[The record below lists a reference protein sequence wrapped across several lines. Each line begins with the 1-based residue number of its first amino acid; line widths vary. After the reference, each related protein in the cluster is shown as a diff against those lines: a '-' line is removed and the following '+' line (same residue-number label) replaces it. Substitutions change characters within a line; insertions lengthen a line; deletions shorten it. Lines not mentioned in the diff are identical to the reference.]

1 MAIEPE
7 AKRRA
12 HQWREEIYSARPE
25 RDALFETISGQ
36 PIEPLYDAESLA
48 GWDADREL
56 GFPGGYPYTRG
67 VYPSM
72 YRGRLWTMRQFAGFG
87 TAEETNERFRYLLD
101 HGQTGLST
109 AFDMPTLMGLDSSDG
124 RSLGEV
130 GVEGVAVDTLD
141 DMIDLF
147 AGIPLD
153 KVTTSMTIN
162 APAAILLAFYVCA
175 AEEQRIPPEALGG
188 TIQTDILKEYIAQ
201 KEWCFPIE
209 PAMRLVTDMI
219 EWCTEHMP
227 RWHPISIS
235 GYHIREAGST
245 AQQELAFTLKD
256 GFTYVEEAVARG
268 LDVDDFAP
276 RLSFFFNAHIDFFE
290 EIAKY
295 RAARRIWA
303 REMSETYG
311 AKRPESLRMRFHT
324 QTAGV
329 SLTAQQPLLNIVR
342 TAIEALAGVL
352 GGTQSLHTNSYDE
365 ALALPSEEAVRIAL
379 RTQQVIA
386 HETGVTNTIDPLGGS
401 YFVESLTDDME
412 RAAYEY
418 FARIDELGGMVEAIK
433 RGFPQREIAD
443 ASFRYQQEVDSRRR
457 VVVGVNEYK
466 LEDEERLELHRPDPA
481 VERKQGDRLQRT
493 RGARDSAA
501 VEAALANLKAAA
513 ATEGENLMPHFLDA
527 ARARASEGEM
537 IAALQE
543 VFGRYTEQ
551 PVF

>member
-1 MAIEPE
+1 MAIEPR
-7 AKRRA
+7 ARRSA
-12 HQWREEIYSARPE
+12 QQWLEEVYARQRERE
-25 RDALFETISGQ
+25 ALFETISGE
-36 PIEPLYDAESLA
+36 PVRPLYTPDDLA
-48 GWDADREL
+48 DFDSERDL
-56 GFPGGYPYTRG
+56 GHPGEFPFTRG

-109 AFDMPTLMGLDSSDG
+109 AFDMPTLMGLDSDHG
-124 RSLGEV
+124 RALGEV
-130 GVEGVAVDTLD
+130 GVEGVAIDTLD
-141 DMIDLF
+141 DVIELF
-147 AGIPLD
+147 RGIPLGE
-153 KVTTSMTIN
+153 VTTSMTIN

-175 AEEQRIPPEALGG
+175 GEEQGVPAERLGG

-209 PAMRLVTDMI
+209 PAMRLVTDMV
-219 EWCTEHMP
+219 EFCAERMP

-256 GFTYVEEAVARG
+256 GFTYVERAIARG

-303 REMSETYG
+303 RELRDTYG
-311 AKRPESLRMRFHT
+311 ARREESMRMRFHT

-329 SLTAQQPLLNIVR
+329 SLTAQQPLNNVVR

-352 GGTQSLHTNSYDE
+352 GGTQSLHTNSFDE
-365 ALALPSEEAVRIAL
+365 ALALPTEEAVRVAL

-386 HETGVTNTIDPLGGS
+386 HETGVTSTVDPLAGS
-401 YFVESLTDDME
+401 YFVEALTDRME
-412 RAAYEY
+412 EAAYAY
-418 FARIDELGGMVEAIK
+418 FARSSAASRSARSPTPPSATSARSIPAGGSSS
-433 RGFPQREIAD
+433 
-443 ASFRYQQEVDSRRR
+443 ASTRTASTPRRSPRSTDRIRRSSASRQGGSRRP
-457 VVVGVNEYK
+457 
-466 LEDEERLELHRPDPA
+466 RP
-481 VERKQGDRLQRT
+481 
-493 RGARDSAA
+493 
-501 VEAALANLKAAA
+501 A
-513 ATEGENLMPHFLDA
+513 ATPRRSSERSRRSSRLPHA
-527 ARARASEGEM
+527 TAR
-537 IAALQE
+537 
-543 VFGRYTEQ
+543 T
-551 PVF
+551 